1 MLAASP
7 GGRPDPST
15 DGVPPGWAEL
25 PELWLALVPDPPEPA
40 ALEVEPGPDATDPGA
55 EAEEPF
61 PPDPLPEP
69 LTPPEG
75 GPPLTPAEPE
85 PEPEPPELEPP
96 EPPVP
101 ELIGLLRLLWTWEED
116 FAC

>member
-1 MLAASP
+1 
-7 GGRPDPST
+7 
-15 DGVPPGWAEL
+15 
-25 PELWLALVPDPPEPA
+25 
-40 ALEVEPGPDATDPGA
+40 
-55 EAEEPF
+55 
-61 PPDPLPEP
+61 LPEP

-85 PEPEPPELEPP
+85 PEPEPPEPPELEPP
-96 EPPVP
+96 EPPELEPPEPPEP